1 MFAITQTSS
10 EQIDSISSNT
20 GIKLNSDFDFLQ
32 PALAGTIAAAG
43 SYFFIDKYNRI
54 PLFGVQLPSYLF
66 YGVTTAAASFIQSNL
81 LDSITK
87 MIVSAL
93 TDYQFVADIATATNY
108 LAEPLV
114 VSGVNVGLNYFLNR
128 SASYSENKKLFM
140 VSFGSVIASEWLK
153 NVL

>member
-1 MFAITQTSS
+1 MFAITQTS

-20 GIKLNSDFDFLQ
+20 GIKLNSDIDFLQ

-43 SYFFIDKYNRI
+43 SYFFIDRYNRI

-66 YGVTTAAASFIQSNL
+66 YGVTTAASSFIQSNL

-128 SASYSENKKLFM
+128 SASYSDNKKLFM

-153 NVL
+153 SVI